1 LYQPISVPWSQMKW
15 IDENL
20 HISESVQYKL
30 AASLVVIVLVL
41 VARQLI
47 LRYVAS
53 RVDEQDGEDAVYRA
67 RKIASYAA
75 FTIIAVTLSFV
86 WIDAFDNFA
95 TYLGLLSAGVAI
107 ALADVLKNMVGWA
120 YILSR
125 RPMGVGDRVEIDG
138 TSGDV
143 IDIRLFRF
151 TLMETGNWVDADQ
164 STGRLVH
171 IPNGLLFTQQ
181 LANYTEGFSH
191 IWEDL
196 PVLITFESNYAK
208 AEEILRRV
216 LAEQCPDVEATAGRE
231 IRETAR
237 RYHIRVGALTP
248 TVYLSV
254 RDSGILLTARYLTE
268 TRSRRGTAQ
277 DIWRAILDSYGA
289 ESDIDLAYPTYR
301 IYRPETEA
309 L

>member
-1 LYQPISVPWSQMKW
+1 MKW

-53 RVDEQDGEDAVYRA
+53 RVEEDDGEDAVYRA

-75 FTIIAVTLSFV
+75 FIIVAVTLSFV

-107 ALADVLKNMVGWA
+107 ALSDVLKNMVGWA

-125 RPMGVGDRVEIDG
+125 RPMSVGDRVEIGG

-151 TLMETGNWVDADQ
+151 TLMETRNWVDADQ

-181 LANYTEGFSH
+181 LANFTEGFSH

-196 PVLITFESNYAK
+196 PVLITFESDYAK
-208 AEEILRRV
+208 AEEILRRI
-216 LAEQCPDVEATAGRE
+216 LAENCPDVEATAGKG

-237 RYHIRVGALTP
+237 RYHIRIGALTP

-254 RDSGILLTARYLTE
+254 KDSGILLTARYLTE
-268 TRSRRGTAQ
+268 ARSRRGTAQ
-277 DIWRAILDSYGA
+277 EIWRAILDSFGA
-289 ESDIDLAYPTYR
+289 EPDIDLAYPTYR
-301 IYRPETEA
+301 IYRPEAES
-309 L
+309 